1 MFPKIAS
8 KQRVPRRPLRQQPLR
23 FPAFLRPRMPRPD
36 SFLLILDKV
45 SFSFLCFSSLAVF
58 VSAFERKKTGIAL
71 ASAFFL
77 KARLMSE
84 SRHHFVT
91 VL

>member
-1 MFPKIAS
+1 
-8 KQRVPRRPLRQQPLR
+8 
-23 FPAFLRPRMPRPD
+23 MPRPD

-45 SFSFLCFSSLAVF
+45 SFSFLCFSSLSVF

-77 KARLMSE
+77 KARLI
-84 SRHHFVT
+84 RALRYHFMT

>member
-1 MFPKIAS
+1 MFPRIAS
-8 KQRVPRRPLRQQPLR
+8 KQRGPRRPLRQQPLR

-45 SFSFLCFSSLAVF
+45 SFSFLCFSLLSVYVA
-58 VSAFERKKTGIAL
+58 AFELKASMSIA
-71 ASAFFL
+71 SSFFL
-77 KARLMSE
+77 KVRLISE
-84 SRHHFVT
+84 LRYHFMT